1 MSSLLPEK
9 KLSFSPQLA
18 ATLGLEE
25 AIMLTVV
32 GELYAHQHSER
43 QQGFDWLTID
53 GQRIQQLL
61 PFWNELDI
69 RRVLQSLESLG
80 VLLINSA
87 PFQVNA
93 SIRFALNESTADPQ
107 TPAKQHTPVQSAPQ
121 SNYQPQHNTAATQQK
136 AQLVGNQWSP
146 REETLRWLEQM
157 NNIPRDF
164 ALSELFPFLTYHR
177 DKGIPNHS
185 WDHKFQSWVIRSF
198 QDKNQREARSSNN
211 PNIQMHSQWQPDED
225 AVDLLVRGGMD
236 KTFIEEVLPEFI
248 LIWREKGES
257 RNDWNRQ
264 FVQYIRQQWLYFS
277 SKQPE
282 PINKNWQPSMDCLE
296 ILDMSNID
304 RTFALSFLPEFV
316 LYWRNTEQAV
326 RSWDSKFLQFIRKK
340 WAERLVMTNGN
351 EQQGGQTR
359 SGQATSFIDQH
370 TDSSW
375 AEDV

>member
-1 MSSLLPEK
+1 
-9 KLSFSPQLA
+9 
-18 ATLGLEE
+18 
-25 AIMLTVV
+25 
-32 GELYAHQHSER
+32 
-43 QQGFDWLTID
+43 
-53 GQRIQQLL
+53 
-61 PFWNELDI
+61 
-69 RRVLQSLESLG
+69 
-80 VLLINSA
+80 
-87 PFQVNA
+87 
-93 SIRFALNESTADPQ
+93 
-107 TPAKQHTPVQSAPQ
+107 
-121 SNYQPQHNTAATQQK
+121 
-136 AQLVGNQWSP
+136 
-146 REETLRWLEQM
+146 
-157 NNIPRDF
+157 
-164 ALSELFPFLTYHR
+164 
-177 DKGIPNHS
+177 
-185 WDHKFQSWVIRSF
+185 
-198 QDKNQREARSSNN
+198 
-211 PNIQMHSQWQPDED
+211 MHGQWQPDED

-304 RTFALSFLPEFV
+304 RAFALSFLPEFV

-359 SGQATSFIDQH
+359 SGQATSFIDRH